1 MTGTVPMLQLL
12 NKYYIQPSIDY
23 QVWIMANMIRPYYPG
38 MMLQGWLQYHLV

>member
-12 NKYYIQPSIDY
+12 NKYYIQPYKDY

-38 MMLQGWLQYHLV
+38 MMVQGWLNYHLV